1 MAKDDK
7 RFLETEVTKEAI
19 KDLNLDESKI
29 KTVKRGRGY
38 KTYYYE
44 EVDKDLYLKVKRPE
58 WRHNKN
64 RQRTYQ
70 AMEKD
75 GVQEISIEENIE
87 NFDLE
92 IDSSVDV
99 EEEAIKI
106 LEIEALNEALN
117 NLNTEERKIIQLI
130 FFEEFSERK
139 VSEII
144 GTTQKTINNRK
155 KRILKKLKSEINSY
169 SKL

>member
-1 MAKDDK
+1 MAKEEK

-29 KTVKRGRGY
+29 KTVKRGMGY
-38 KTYYYE
+38 KNYYYE

-117 NLNTEERKIIQLI
+117 SLSEEERKIIQLI
-130 FFEEFSERK
+130 FFKEFKERK
-139 VSEII
+139 VAEII
-144 GTTQKTINNRK
+144 GISQASVNIK
-155 KRILKKLKSEINSY
+155 KKKILEKLKNEL
-169 SKL
+169 KD

>member
-1 MAKDDK
+1 MAKGEK
-7 RFLETEVTKEAI
+7 RLLETEVTKEAI
-19 KDLNLDESKI
+19 KELNLDESKI
-29 KTVKRGRGY
+29 KTVKRGMGF

-58 WRHNKN
+58 WRYNKN

-92 IDSSVDV
+92 IDSSVDL
-99 EEEAIKI
+99 EEEAIKL
-106 LEIEALNEALN
+106 LEIEALYEALN
-117 NLNTEERKIIQLI
+117 SLSDEERKIIQLI
-130 FFEEFSERK
+130 FFEEFKERK
-139 VSEII
+139 VAEII
-144 GTTQKTINNRK
+144 GISQASVNIK
-155 KRILKKLKSEINSY
+155 KKKILEKLKNEL
-169 SKL
+169 KD

>member
-1 MAKDDK
+1 MSKEEK

-19 KDLNLDESKI
+19 KELNLDESKI
-29 KTVKRGRGY
+29 KTVKRGIGF

-44 EVDKDLYLKVKRPE
+44 EVDKGLYLKVKRPE
-58 WRHNKN
+58 WRYNKN

-92 IDSSVDV
+92 IDSSVDL
-99 EEEAIKI
+99 EEEAIKL
-106 LEIEALNEALN
+106 LEIEALYEALN
-117 NLNTEERKIIQLI
+117 GLSEEERKIIQLL
-130 FFEEFSERK
+130 FFEEFKERK
-139 VSEII
+139 VAKII
-144 GTTQKTINNRK
+144 GISQASVNIK
-155 KRILKKLKSEINSY
+155 KKKILEKLKNELID
-169 SKL
+169 